1 MDPALAT
8 LLVNTVYQVFWD
20 HVPVVSSILLYR
32 SSQDKVFFFRPWDML
47 RALAR
52 YQVLL
57 LILEKPIVALDHRL
71 VHKFANSEPRLAEL
85 VYVADEFCVLGGNTN
100 LD

>member
-1 MDPALAT
+1 
-8 LLVNTVYQVFWD
+8 
-20 HVPVVSSILLYR
+20 
-32 SSQDKVFFFRPWDML
+32 ML

-71 VHKFANSEPRLAEL
+71 VHKFANTEPRLAEL
-85 VYVADEFCVLGGNTN
+85 VYVADEFCVLGGNKK
-100 LD
+100 